1 MDDKKILKKHDNL
14 GSILIKKNLIT
25 EKDLLEA
32 IEQQKKTGQLLGE
45 IFVER
50 GVISEDDLIQ
60 SLAEQIGISFCLS
73 SDTLPVIEEDA
84 RIIPREIAEKH
95 RVVGVRRK
103 NGSLLVAMA
112 DPFNF
117 MAIDDMKAI
126 TKLNII
132 PIITTKNK
140 ISEYINR
147 IYRKAEPED
156 EKLFEIVQH
165 PAGAD
170 YVYKE
175 MFVEDVNLDNL
186 RSQANDPPII
196 RLVNQII
203 LKAINDRASDIHI
216 EPLKNI
222 LNVRYRID
230 GILYPLITI
239 SRDLRMAVTSRIKI
253 LANMD
258 IAERRLPQDGRFTV
272 IHKKREVDIRV
283 STLPGVFGEKVVM
296 RLLIKETAPL
306 RLKQLGLHQ
315 KAEEVLMKHIKKPQG
330 MILLT
335 GPTGSGKTT
344 TLYACINEIDTKTR
358 NVVTIED
365 PVEYQLPGIHQVR
378 VNPKIGLTFA
388 HGLRHI
394 LRQDPDVIMVG
405 EIRDHE
411 TAEMAV
417 RSALT
422 GHLVLSTLHT
432 NDALGTIVRLVNMGI
447 EPFLVATAVNLVG
460 SQRLVRKIC
469 PECKEPYRPDNELLE
484 RFNLIEKLKDGIVFY
499 RGRGCD
505 FCKFVGY
512 YGRMAILEYVEI
524 NREMRKIIIENP
536 YSDKLREV
544 ALKTGMVT
552 LRDAGIHK
560 VLSGE
565 TTIEEIIRVCVEEE

>member
-1 MDDKKILKKHDNL
+1 MEDKKMMKKHDNL
-14 GSILIKKNLIT
+14 GNILLRKRLIT
-25 EKDLLEA
+25 EKDLIDA

-45 IFVER
+45 IFIEK
-50 GVISEDDLIQ
+50 GLISEDDLVE

-73 SDTLPVIEEDA
+73 SDNLPVSEEDA
-84 RIIPREIAEKH
+84 RMIPRDIAEKH

-103 NGSLLVAMA
+103 NGSFVVAMA
-112 DPFNF
+112 DPFNV
-117 MAIDDMKAI
+117 MAIDDLKAI
-126 TKLNII
+126 TKLNIV
-132 PIITTKNK
+132 PIIATRSK
-140 ISEYINR
+140 ISEYINK
-147 IYRKAEPED
+147 IYRKAEPEE
-156 EKLFEIVQH
+156 EKIFEILTH
-165 PAGAD
+165 PPGTD
-170 YVYKE
+170 YVYRDIAE
-175 MFVEDVNLDNL
+175 EDINLDNL
-186 RSQANDPPII
+186 RSQANDPPVI
-196 RLVNQII
+196 RLVNHII
-203 LKAINDRASDIHI
+203 LKGINDRASDIHI

-230 GILYPLITI
+230 GVLYPLTTI
-239 SRDLRMAVTSRIKI
+239 SRDLKMAVTSRIKI

-283 STLPGVFGEKVVM
+283 STLPGIFGEKVVL

-306 RLKQLGLHQ
+306 RLKQLGLHH
-315 KAEEVLMKHIKKPQG
+315 KAEEVLIKHIKKPQG
-330 MILLT
+330 MVLLT

-344 TLYACINEIDTKTR
+344 TLYACLNEIDIKSR

-388 HGLRHI
+388 NGLRHI

-405 EIRDHE
+405 EIRDQE

-422 GHLVLSTLHT
+422 GHLVFSTLHT
-432 NDALGTIVRLVNMGI
+432 NDALGTVVRLVNMGI

-460 SQRLVRKIC
+460 SQRLVRRIC
-469 PECKEPYRPDNELLE
+469 PECREPYKPAPQLLE
-484 RFNLIEKLKDGIVFY
+484 KFNLLDKLKDGFVFY

-505 FCKFVGY
+505 FCKYVGY
-512 YGRMAILEYVEI
+512 YGRMAILEYVEL
-524 NREMRKIIIENP
+524 NREMRKIIMENP
-536 YSDKLREV
+536 YSDKLREE
-544 ALKTGMVT
+544 ALRAGMVT
-552 LRDAGIHK
+552 LKDAGVHK